1 MKPPTFAPAYV
12 GLYPIVTEVAREHG
26 YALAVHGTME
36 RDFDLAAIPWA
47 ENAAD
52 PEKLIRAIAAR
63 IGYTLSTAI
72 TVDRLFQEPY
82 CSEKPFGR
90 RSWSIPLDCGAYLDI
105 SVLPRATMWVT
116 EAGK

>member
-1 MKPPTFAPAYV
+1 M
-12 GLYPIVTEVAREHG
+12 YPIVTEVAREHG

-36 RDFDLAAIPWA
+36 RDFDLAAIPWT
-47 ENAAD
+47 ENATA
-52 PEKLIRAIAAR
+52 PEKLIRAIAER
-63 IGYTLSTAI
+63 IGYTRDTAI

-82 CSEKPFGR
+82 CSDKPFGR
-90 RSWSIPLDCGAYLDI
+90 RAWSIPLDCGAYLDI